1 MTQIALQS
9 RLERTRIFWRFM
21 LTLEGLLR
29 IGAVCLLL
37 FVACFY
43 LDRQLVLSLEARVH
57 AWQVLAAV
65 AVIGLGWWV
74 LRPVLRRRS
83 VAEMAAL
90 VERRFPQLG
99 ERLLSAVEFAQ
110 AAPGRLTGTSPAMGE
125 RLREDAEDAS
135 SRLDFRRAIRPDGL
149 LRARLLVA
157 VSALVL
163 ALHIWLGGPAF
174 GAYLSRMPLINT
186 PVLHDTRLQV

>member
-43 LDRQLVLSLEARVH
+43 LDRQLVLSLEARVP
-57 AWQVLAAV
+57 AWLVLAAV
-65 AVIGLGWWV
+65 AVIGLVWWV
-74 LRPVLRRRS
+74 LSPVLRRRS

-99 ERLLSAVEFAQ
+99 ERLLSAVELAQ
-110 AAPGRLTGTSPAMGE
+110 AAPGRQTGATPAKVE
-125 RLREDAEDAS
+125 RLQEDAEQAS
-135 SRLDFRRAIRPDGL
+135 SSLDFRRAIRPDGL
-149 LRARLLVA
+149 LRALL
-157 VSALVL
+157 L
-163 ALHIWLGGPAF
+163 
-174 GAYLSRMPLINT
+174 
-186 PVLHDTRLQV
+186 